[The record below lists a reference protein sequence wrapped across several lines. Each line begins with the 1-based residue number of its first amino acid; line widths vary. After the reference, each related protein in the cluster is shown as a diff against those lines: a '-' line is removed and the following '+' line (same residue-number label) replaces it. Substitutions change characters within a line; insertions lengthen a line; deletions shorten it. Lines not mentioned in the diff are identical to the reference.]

1 MNDLLFEIGSE
12 EIPASFILPAA
23 AQLEK
28 LFSEKMETLGL
39 PFDSVTQFSTPRRLA
54 ILVKGI
60 GERQEDVEEV
70 LLGPSKKA
78 AFDKDGKPTRAA
90 EGFARSKGASVEDLE
105 VVETPK
111 GEYLQLTRTLI
122 GKQTR
127 ELLPSLLKEII
138 LSLSFPK
145 SMKWGVNQHS
155 FARPIQWLVALFNG
169 EVIELEHE
177 GIVAGN
183 KTYGHRFMAPDP
195 VVIEDSNGYEE
206 MLESISVIGD
216 FGRRRERVQAE
227 IQAAV
232 GSADFG
238 VAARVAVDEGLLDTN
253 TNLVESP
260 FGVCGHFDSKFL
272 QVPDEVLITSMREH
286 QKYFPVVTEDG
297 ALLPGFVAVNNTRV
311 LKPELTREGHERV
324 LRARL
329 EDAYFFFESDKKRRL
344 DDRVDDLNGV
354 IFQAKLGSIK
364 EKTERIIK
372 LTRLLGEMLAPD
384 LVDDA
389 CRAALLCK
397 ADLTTDMVGEF
408 PSLQGVMGSAYAIHD
423 SESSTVAAAIR
434 EHYMPLRS
442 GAELPESEAGAL
454 VGMADRIDTIAGCFG
469 IGQSAT
475 GTADPFGLRRLSLAL
490 IHQIQDRSYEV
501 DLPSV
506 FAKALALYGDR
517 VDGSRETVDRIV
529 GFVKGRFVNDR
540 VRQGM
545 EQSAV
550 EAVVSVQFVDMIDC
564 LKKIEAFEGIRND
577 QSKGSE
583 ISSRITMR
591 WLLILNSFRM
601 RRKKICLTPMSNS
614 RKQAE
619 RNWSQPITS
628 VFSQR

>member
-12 EIPASFILPAA
+12 DIPASFILPAA

-78 AFDKDGKPTRAA
+78 AFDKDGNPTRAA
-90 EGFARSKGASVEDLE
+90 EGFARSKGARVEALE

-111 GEYLQLTRTLI
+111 GEYLQLTRTVI

-145 SMKWGVNQHS
+145 SMKWGTNQHS

-195 VVIEDSNGYEE
+195 VVIEDSNTYEE
-206 MLESISVIGD
+206 MLESVSVIGD

-227 IQAAV
+227 ILAAV
-232 GSADFG
+232 GDADFG
-238 VAARVAVDEGLLDTN
+238 VAASVAVDEGLLDTN

-272 QVPDEVLITSMREH
+272 EVPDEVLITSMREH

-311 LKPELTREGHERV
+311 LKPGLTREGHERV

-329 EDAYFFFESDKKRRL
+329 EDAYFFFESDQK
-344 DDRVDDLNGV
+344 
-354 IFQAKLGSIK
+354 
-364 EKTERIIK
+364 
-372 LTRLLGEMLAPD
+372 
-384 LVDDA
+384 
-389 CRAALLCK
+389 
-397 ADLTTDMVGEF
+397 
-408 PSLQGVMGSAYAIHD
+408 
-423 SESSTVAAAIR
+423 
-434 EHYMPLRS
+434 
-442 GAELPESEAGAL
+442 
-454 VGMADRIDTIAGCFG
+454 
-469 IGQSAT
+469 
-475 GTADPFGLRRLSLAL
+475 LSL
-490 IHQIQDRSYEV
+490 IHI
-501 DLPSV
+501 
-506 FAKALALYGDR
+506 
-517 VDGSRETVDRIV
+517 
-529 GFVKGRFVNDR
+529 
-540 VRQGM
+540 
-545 EQSAV
+545 
-550 EAVVSVQFVDMIDC
+550 
-564 LKKIEAFEGIRND
+564 
-577 QSKGSE
+577 
-583 ISSRITMR
+583 
-591 WLLILNSFRM
+591 
-601 RRKKICLTPMSNS
+601 
-614 RKQAE
+614 
-619 RNWSQPITS
+619 
-628 VFSQR
+628 